1 MKLAIVFIFLLIFNL
16 QAVAQDWY
24 FTGVR
29 TYTDLGT
36 INKQPTKYG
45 YTWIRKDKDKTANQK
60 LFKKAA
66 KQADKSATITYKSSS
81 SYNFV
86 AVYKITIDSA
96 MWKGNTKKRVSY
108 FKFFAG
114 NDVDQIERILASDTK
129 LYHYIASERVE
140 LIDLQ
145 KKKTELNQ
153 QNKNPVLG
161 RSIH

>member
-1 MKLAIVFIFLLIFNL
+1 MKLAVIFITLLFFNL

-36 INKQPTKYG
+36 VNKQPTKYG
-45 YTWIRKDKDKTANQK
+45 YSWILKDKDKTANQK
-60 LFKKAA
+60 LFKEAA
-66 KQADKSATITYKSSS
+66 KKADKSASITYKSSS

-86 AVYKITIDSA
+86 AIYKITVDSA
-96 MWKGNTKKRVSY
+96 MWKGNKKKRVSY

-114 NDVDQIERILASDTK
+114 KDVDQIERNLASDTK
-129 LYHYIASERVE
+129 LYHYIASECYE

-153 QNKNPVLG
+153 QKKNPVLG
-161 RSIH
+161 RPIH

>member
-1 MKLAIVFIFLLIFNL
+1 MKLPIVFTTLLMLNL

-60 LFKKAA
+60 LFKAAA
-66 KQADKSATITYKSSS
+66 KQADQSAAITYKSSS

-96 MWKGNTKKRVSY
+96 MWKGNKKKRVSY

-114 NDVDQIERILASDTK
+114 KDVEHIERILASDTK
-129 LYHYIASERVE
+129 LYHYRASERVE
-140 LIDLQ
+140 LINLQ
-145 KKKTELNQ
+145 KKKIELNQ
-153 QNKNPVLG
+153 QSKNPVLG
-161 RSIH
+161 RAIQ